1 MKFKKLLYLIER
13 FLPLILVCA
22 FIFIESSK
30 KAVSVSSSGGTD
42 FFIHKLAHVVLYA
55 SLFLTAVRAFKNK
68 KIALIFTIIY
78 AISDEFHQIF
88 TPTRTPALR
97 DVLIDSLSASYVYY
111 LITKYSKKLPQVLK
125 NFIEM

>member
-1 MKFKKLLYLIER
+1 MKFKKLLYIIER
-13 FLPLILVCA
+13 FLPLILVCT

-30 KAVSVSSSGGTD
+30 KSFAVSSNGGTD
-42 FFIHKLAHVVLYA
+42 FFIHKLAHVVLYS
-55 SLFLTAVRAFKNK
+55 SLFLTAVRAFKNT

-125 NFIEM
+125 NFIEI

>member
-1 MKFKKLLYLIER
+1 MKFKKLLYIIER
-13 FLPLILVCA
+13 FLPLILICT

-30 KAVSVSSSGGTD
+30 KSVAVSANGGTD
-42 FFIHKLAHVVLYA
+42 FFIHKLAHVVLYS

-111 LITKYSKKLPQVLK
+111 LITKYSKELPQVLK